1 MKLLFLSSF
10 AHLILDEQSTRTS
23 GGAELQVALLAREL
37 AGRGHEV
44 VIAAGD
50 MGQGDGLNLQGV
62 KIRNAGKFHTGRLF
76 EMVGAI
82 PRVIRVLRE
91 ERPEWVIVMGWTAW
105 LFILW
110 AVRPFLGFRL
120 DFTCALDSE
129 INGVYRREHPVFGS
143 LFEFAV
149 RRCDARHAITQG
161 QKDCFEARGMD
172 CTLYRYLV
180 FRRKSPAMGEKS
192 VDFLWVSRCQPIKR
206 PGVFVD
212 LARSLPEASFEMIC
226 PAENRGLWDE
236 VSARAGGCANLT
248 FVESVPYHR
257 IQEFYDRARI
267 FVNTSEWEGWPN
279 SFIQAGLGRAALLSL
294 DVNPD
299 GIFEKFGLG
308 MFTAGDRERF
318 VEAAREMLAD
328 PVRLRSMQDGCAA
341 FVEQMHDNAR
351 ETEVFLSGLRSLAGA
366 GVGASA

>member
-1 MKLLFLSSF
+1 
-10 AHLILDEQSTRTS
+10 
-23 GGAELQVALLAREL
+23 
-37 AGRGHEV
+37 
-44 VIAAGD
+44 
-50 MGQGDGLNLQGV
+50 
-62 KIRNAGKFHTGRLF
+62 
-76 EMVGAI
+76 
-82 PRVIRVLRE
+82 
-91 ERPEWVIVMGWTAW
+91 
-105 LFILW
+105 
-110 AVRPFLGFRL
+110 
-120 DFTCALDSE
+120 
-129 INGVYRREHPVFGS
+129 
-143 LFEFAV
+143 
-149 RRCDARHAITQG
+149 
-161 QKDCFEARGMD
+161 
-172 CTLYRYLV
+172 
-180 FRRKSPAMGEKS
+180 MGEKS

-206 PGVFVD
+206 PGAFID

-257 IQEFYDRARI
+257 IQEHYDRARI

-299 GIFEKFGLG
+299 GIFETFGLG
-308 MFTAGDRERF
+308 MFAAGDRERF

-351 ETEVFLSGLRSLAGA
+351 ETEIFLSGLRSLAGA